1 MNGILLLVPTPI
13 SPESAHAAFTA
24 FDPAILLPVRH
35 FIVEEIRAARRFLRK
50 IHPDFPID
58 ACKFTMLNEH
68 TAGSEYPEL
77 VQPLEEGFDVALMS
91 EAGLPCIADPG
102 WQIVALAHQMKIQVK
117 PLPGPSSIM
126 QALMASGFIGQ
137 QFVFHGYLPVQPAQR
152 VRALQ
157 MLEKDSLQRH
167 FTQIFIEAPYRNQQ
181 MLKSI
186 LQTLHPETRLCVA
199 SGIMS
204 DSESII
210 SQSIDSWRLEPV
222 TLSKQPAVF
231 LIYR

>member
-1 MNGILLLVPTPI
+1 
-13 SPESAHAAFTA
+13 
-24 FDPAILLPVRH
+24 VRH

-68 TAGSEYPEL
+68 TTGSEYPEL
-77 VQPLEEGFDVALMS
+77 IQPLEEGFDVALMS

-102 WQIVALAHQMKIQVK
+102 WQLVALAHQMQIRVL

-126 QALMASGFIGQ
+126 QALMASGMIGQ

-152 VRALQ
+152 AKALQ
-157 MLEKDSLQRH
+157 QIEKDSMQRR
-167 FTQIFIEAPYRNQQ
+167 FTQIFIETPYRNQA
-181 MLKSI
+181 MLNTI
-186 LQTLHPETRLCVA
+186 LQTLHPDTRLCVA

-204 DSESII
+204 DSESIV
-210 SQSIDSWRLEPV
+210 SQSIDSWRMKPV
-222 TLSKQPAVF
+222 TLSKLPSVF

>member
-1 MNGILLLVPTPI
+1 MKGILLLVPTPI
-13 SPESAHAAFTA
+13 SPDSAHAAFTA
-24 FDPAILLPVRH
+24 FDPDILLPVRH

-68 TAGSEYPEL
+68 TTGSEYPEL
-77 VQPLEEGFDVALMS
+77 IQPLEEGFDVALMS

-102 WQIVALAHQMKIQVK
+102 WQLVALAHQLQIRVI

-137 QFVFHGYLPVQPAQR
+137 QFVFHGYLPIQPAQR
-152 VRALQ
+152 AKALQ
-157 MLEKDSLQRH
+157 QIEKDSLQRR
-167 FTQIFIEAPYRNQQ
+167 FTQIFIETPYRNQA
-181 MLKSI
+181 MLNTI
-186 LQTLHPETRLCVA
+186 LQTLHPDTRLCVA

-204 DSESII
+204 DSESIV
-210 SQSIDSWRLEPV
+210 SQSIDSWRMKPV
-222 TLSKQPAVF
+222 TLSKLPSVF
-231 LIYR
+231 LIYK